1 MRFLFWNI
9 NSSISDRKIGWLEK
23 IIDKISP
30 NVLCLAE
37 GPESICDC
45 NNLLKFI
52 EDKGYRTY
60 YSPTFYNNTI
70 ISSQYGWNKF
80 GLKVLIK
87 NDISIK
93 SKFVFG
99 NQKLEGRIIYLRFEI
114 NNINYSTFLLHGM
127 SKSGDDIDQNDFI
140 SELSKFIMAKT
151 IGKEQDKII
160 LLGDFNI
167 EPWEE
172 LLKKKKYI
180 YSLFYNK
187 SFKYFFEKPIQRIYT
202 SPIFDYIQNHPNECL
217 LGTFYNKNYI
227 SILDFPLLSKDLSN
241 YKIDILTEINEE
253 PLIIDKNGR
262 HLLTDG
268 FDHLPISLQIL

>member
-9 NSSISDRKIGWLEK
+9 NSSISHKKIEWLEK
-23 IIDKISP
+23 TIDKINP

-37 GPESICDC
+37 GPESIHDC
-45 NNLLKFI
+45 NSLLSII
-52 EDKGYRTY
+52 EKKGYRIY
-60 YSPTFYNNTI
+60 YSPTFYNTPV

-80 GLKVLIK
+80 GLKVLVK
-87 NDISIK
+87 NDIPIK
-93 SKFVFG
+93 SRFVFG
-99 NQKLEGRIIYLRFEI
+99 NQKLEGRIIYLRFEM
-114 NNINYSTFLLHGM
+114 NSINYSTFLLHGM

-151 IGKEQDKII
+151 IGKEQDKIV

-187 SFKYFFEKPIQRIYT
+187 SFKYFFDKPIQRIYI

-217 LGTFYNKNYI
+217 IGTFYNENYI
-227 SILDFPLLSKDLSN
+227 SILDFPLLSKNFDN
-241 YKIDILTEINEE
+241 YKMDILSEIDGET
-253 PLIIDKNGR
+253 LIIEKNGK
-262 HLLTDG
+262 HLLPDG